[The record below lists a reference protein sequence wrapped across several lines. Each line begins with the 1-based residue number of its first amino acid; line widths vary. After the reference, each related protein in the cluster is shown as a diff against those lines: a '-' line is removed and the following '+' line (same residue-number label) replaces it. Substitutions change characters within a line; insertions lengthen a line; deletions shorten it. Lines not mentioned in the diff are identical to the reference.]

1 MDLYKLFIL
10 FLFSFTPFSAS
21 AEHNW
26 PMAGGPDGDWTV
38 TGPQPPLNFSV
49 RTKHNILW
57 KTSLPEGGQSGI
69 AIHGEMAFLSIMK
82 PWTPKHDPDH
92 LKAELN
98 NINQQK
104 KQIRDAVDKEL
115 FDSNTNFA
123 AINSHYK
130 NNEKQIDEL
139 ISQRVEM
146 LLAEDPNQNVT
157 KLRDR
162 VRRFHPKVKEL
173 EVEQRRLTSQMDRVR
188 ISHSMDYAAIQKA
201 NSDIEKKIRELPSLK
216 GTDIVAYCLDANT
229 GEFRWSTPL
238 TGSVEGPY
246 NYGFSDSSSPTPI
259 TDGKY
264 VWFVNAS
271 GSMGCW
277 SVEGKKIWYREWTP
291 SAKAPFNKQYEPI
304 LTGDWILNVEPLP
317 EDDPRRSQEGER
329 RWNYLRAI
337 DKQTGKTVWIAED
350 AITHYNT
357 PILGTLDGLPYVLQG
372 RGGPHEVPE
381 RPNGLSLTK
390 LFGDKPGQA
399 VWHWDPQEQMPFGAL
414 ANQHWDERHAY
425 WLKTGQLK
433 LAVLDSRT
441 GNQLHE
447 HDLFSNTTTT
457 LWNKDTGKYETQQN
471 QVVRGIIDLRH
482 TNIVTGQHFYFLIR
496 DKWQV
501 ARVNTKSGK
510 TEYLE
515 LPSQI
520 NPTARGLEA
529 WTFGKVQPNNTR
541 NSRGFDVAQDPR
553 IKLGGFTKSF
563 LGAPTVVNDRIYFTS
578 MTGLVYVLD
587 ANAKTFDRSAILAVN
602 DLGPAG
608 ETWTVNSITY
618 ADGRLYHRTMKEVVC
633 ISESR

>member
-1 MDLYKLFIL
+1 
-10 FLFSFTPFSAS
+10 
-21 AEHNW
+21 
-26 PMAGGPDGDWTV
+26 MAGGPDGDWTV

-271 GSMGCW
+271 GAMGCW

-357 PILGTLDGLPYVLQG
+357 PILGTLDGLP
-372 RGGPHEVPE
+372 
-381 RPNGLSLTK
+381 
-390 LFGDKPGQA
+390 
-399 VWHWDPQEQMPFGAL
+399 
-414 ANQHWDERHAY
+414 
-425 WLKTGQLK
+425 
-433 LAVLDSRT
+433 
-441 GNQLHE
+441 
-447 HDLFSNTTTT
+447 
-457 LWNKDTGKYETQQN
+457 
-471 QVVRGIIDLRH
+471 
-482 TNIVTGQHFYFLIR
+482 
-496 DKWQV
+496 
-501 ARVNTKSGK
+501 
-510 TEYLE
+510 
-515 LPSQI
+515 
-520 NPTARGLEA
+520 
-529 WTFGKVQPNNTR
+529 
-541 NSRGFDVAQDPR
+541 
-553 IKLGGFTKSF
+553 
-563 LGAPTVVNDRIYFTS
+563 
-578 MTGLVYVLD
+578 
-587 ANAKTFDRSAILAVN
+587 
-602 DLGPAG
+602 
-608 ETWTVNSITY
+608 
-618 ADGRLYHRTMKEVVC
+618 
-633 ISESR
+633 